1 MFLKLYFTKCD
12 ERAELMRNLDVTT
25 LRSFVAVADLGG
37 VTKAAGF
44 LHLTQSAVSMQL
56 KRLEELLGIALL
68 DRSGR
73 SIALTSSGEQFLGY
87 ARRMVTLNDEV
98 IRRLTHDEFEGEI
111 TFGVPHDVVYPVIPR
126 AMQQFAQAYPRVK
139 VHLIASNTRHLK
151 PQFDRGACD
160 LILTT
165 EAESGAGAE
174 RLCTLPLAWIGTP
187 GGAAWRRR
195 PFRLAQSRNCIFRT
209 RAVRALDQAGIDWE
223 MAVETDSDRTIEATT
238 SADLGVMV
246 MIEGTEPPH
255 LEVIDHSEV
264 LPELGHQHINM
275 YGAEAGKGEVIG
287 HLADLLRR
295 GFHSTQK
302 RPELTVAQRR
312 A

>member
-1 MFLKLYFTKCD
+1 
-12 ERAELMRNLDVTT
+12 MRNLDVTT

-56 KRLEELLGIALL
+56 KRLEELLGMDLL

-73 SIALTSSGEQFLGY
+73 SIALTSSGEQLLGY

-111 TFGVPHDVVYPVIPR
+111 TLGVPHDVVYPVIPR

-139 VHLIASNTRHLK
+139 VHLISSLTRALK
-151 PQFDRGACD
+151 PQFERGACD

-174 RLCTLPLAWIGTP
+174 RLCTLPLAWVGAP

-195 PFRLAQSRNCIFRT
+195 PFRLAQSNGCIFRT
-209 RAVRALDQAGIDWE
+209 RAIRALDQAGIDWE
-223 MAVETDSDRTIEATT
+223 NAVDTDSDRTIEATT
-238 SADLGVMV
+238 SADLGIMV
-246 MIEGTEPPH
+246 MIESTEPPQ
-255 LEVIDHSEV
+255 LEVIEHGGA
-264 LPELGHQHINM
+264 LPDLGVQHINM
-275 YGAEAGKGEVIG
+275 YGAETGKGEVIG

-295 GFHSTQK
+295 GFHAA
-302 RPELTVAQRR
+302 RGLGEPVAPVRLNKS